1 MKKYFVGII
10 AFVLLAVPVLADEY
24 NAWVV
29 KADGEQLEAMFVVQN
44 GTSVTLRVEGQ
55 LVNFNTGELGVVIF
69 DNNYTDFY
77 KDLSHS
83 IQRCEAQMA
92 DFLIAGKEKEGLI
105 MVGKREALR
114 EMRFML
120 EAYKL
125 KEEEENAG

>member
-1 MKKYFVGII
+1 MK
-10 AFVLLAVPVLADEY
+10 E
-24 NAWVV
+24 
-29 KADGEQLEAMFVVQN
+29 
-44 GTSVTLRVEGQ
+44 
-55 LVNFNTGELGVVIF
+55 GVVREQGTPHIYTEAPAWMLHIM
-69 DNNYTDFY
+69 NNFQAYTDFY